1 MFCRTQK
8 ITVTKTTL
16 ETSLNCFAKISNI
29 EPTVN
34 KFLLGISEALDRCVA
49 RIGSNYECYCCQ
61 QRIGRFL
68 TYRGGTKSIPSAMIE
83 LDVIGSDVD
92 HFSCPYCRAHD
103 RERHL
108 LMYLDKTS
116 LWKKFKDGAVLHF
129 APERNL
135 AERIRNSGLIT
146 YVKADLFPAS
156 LDIVREDITKLSF
169 IDEVFDIVIANHIL
183 EHVPDD
189 AAALREIFRVLKP
202 GGIAILQT
210 PFSSKLTATSEDCM
224 ITSAAER
231 LKAYGQEDHVRLYG
245 NDLFVRIEGAGFL
258 PLVQTHE
265 QVLGGIDAKRYGVNP
280 REPFFCY
287 QKPFDPD

>member
-1 MFCRTQK
+1 M
-8 ITVTKTTL
+8 
-16 ETSLNCFAKISNI
+16 
-29 EPTVN
+29 N
-34 KFLLGISEALDRCVA
+34 KLLLGISEALDRCFA
-49 RIGSNYECYCCQ
+49 RIGNNYECYCCHR
-61 QRIGRFL
+61 RIGRFL
-68 TYRGGTKSIPSAMIE
+68 AYRGGMKNVPSAMID

-116 LWKKFKDGAVLHF
+116 LWEKFKNGVVLHF

-135 AERIRNSGLIT
+135 AERIRNSRPIN
-146 YVKADLFPAS
+146 YVKADLFPSS

-169 IDEVFDIVIANHIL
+169 IDEVFDIVIANHVL

-210 PFSSKLTATSEDCM
+210 PFSSKLMATSEDRM
-224 ITSAAER
+224 IASAAER

-287 QKPFDPD
+287 QKPFDPE